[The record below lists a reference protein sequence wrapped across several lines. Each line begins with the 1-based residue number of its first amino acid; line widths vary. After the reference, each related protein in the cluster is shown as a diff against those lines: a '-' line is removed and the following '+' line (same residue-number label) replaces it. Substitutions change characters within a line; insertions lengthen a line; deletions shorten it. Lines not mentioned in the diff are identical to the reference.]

1 MPVHKLYCDTRQRIR
16 PDLNNHADCTIQLA
30 RTIEVPDCKA
40 FVDSFHISNLFQTIH
55 ENNKYLYVAEQLPLL
70 TVQASMNKIYVL
82 EEIGTAQTWRIVA
95 IPPAIYGGANFA
107 TAAATALNSAGKA
120 LSGNYTVTFNAAIY
134 QLTIGNPT
142 NPGYFKI
149 YTREVLQGMTTF
161 GTVAISPA
169 NLQDVSDVL
178 GTTAGAIVPGDSL
191 NPILLTTGVGWN
203 YRKIELAQGVYDADT
218 LKTEIK
224 TKLNGTGVAANMNS
238 YDVILTSS
246 NRFQISNAN
255 TINASFKIFPR
266 EWNDLHPYD
275 FQGYNTSFLEAKDSY
290 DILGFHGAVLTG
302 SATTP
307 IVGLGHVNLQ
317 PFHSLFL
324 HSELGLQGDSIG
336 PDNSGDIIRR
346 ISLDQPYGSMVH
358 DRYSMPFD
366 YVRVGK
372 RNIRQLHFKL
382 TDVYGRLVD
391 TYTGYSFSIIFL
403 PDSEE

>member
-16 PDLNNHADCTIQLA
+16 PDLNNHADCTIQLP

-55 ENNKYLYVAEQLPLL
+55 ENNKFLYLAEQLPLL
-70 TVQASMNKIYVL
+70 AVQAAMNKIYLL
-82 EEIGTAQTWRIVA
+82 EEIGAAQTWRIVV
-95 IPPAIYGGANFA
+95 IPPAVYSGANFA
-107 TAAATALNSAGKA
+107 TATAAALNSAGKA
-120 LSGNYTVTFNAAIY
+120 LSGNYTVAFNASNN
-134 QLTIGNPT
+134 QLTISNPT

-149 YTREVLQGMTTF
+149 YTREVLQGMTSF
-161 GTVAISPA
+161 GTIAITPA

-178 GTTAGAIVPGDSL
+178 GTTTGAIVPGDSL
-191 NPILLTTGVGWN
+191 NPILLTTGSGWN
-203 YRKIELAQGVYDADT
+203 YRKIELAHGVYDADT

-224 TKLNGTGVAANMNS
+224 TKLNGTGVAANMNT
-238 YDVILTSS
+238 YDVILTTS
-246 NRFQISNAN
+246 NRFQVSNGN

-266 EWNDLHPYD
+266 EWNDLHHYD
-275 FQGYNTSFLEAKDSY
+275 FQGYNVSFLESKDAY
-290 DILGFHGAVLTG
+290 DMLGFHGSVLTG
-302 SATTP
+302 NATTP
-307 IVGLGHVNLQ
+307 ILGLGHVNLQ
-317 PFHSLFL
+317 AYHTLFL

-358 DRYSMPFD
+358 DRFSMPFD

-382 TDVYGRLVD
+382 TDVYGRPVD

-403 PDSEE
+403 PDSQE